1 MVNKLILCAAVGA
14 ALAGTVQAADLDRHY
29 VEAPPP
35 ATGLPLPFSQAVT
48 VGDTVYVAGH
58 LGTDPKTGKV
68 PESAE
73 AESHLVLD
81 AVKHTVEAAGLHMDD
96 LVSVTVYCTDLS
108 LYDTFNGVYRTYFH
122 AHYPARAFIG
132 VAQLVRG
139 ARIEVSAIA
148 VKPAH

>member
-1 MVNKLILCAAVGA
+1 MFHKLTVSI
-14 ALAGTVQAADLDRHY
+14 ALAASFALTAHAADPGRHY
-29 VEAPPP
+29 VEAPAP
-35 ATGLPLPFSQAVT
+35 ASGPALPFSEAVT
-48 VGDTVYVAGH
+48 VGDTVYIAGH
-58 LGTDPKTGKV
+58 LGQDPKTMKI

-73 AESHLVLD
+73 AESRFVLD
-81 AVKHTVEAAGLHMDD
+81 AIKHTVEAAGLHMDD
-96 LVSVTVYCTDLS
+96 LVSVTVYCTDLT

-122 AHYPARAFIG
+122 DHFPARAFIG